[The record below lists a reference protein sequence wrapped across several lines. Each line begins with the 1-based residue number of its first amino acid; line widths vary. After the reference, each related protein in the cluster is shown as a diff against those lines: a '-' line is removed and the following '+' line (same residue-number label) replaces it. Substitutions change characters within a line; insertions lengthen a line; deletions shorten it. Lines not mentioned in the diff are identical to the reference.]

1 MSPLHLVHELS
12 LKKWSL
18 VPFYGANLYTYF
30 LKLHHLSFPLMS
42 DSNTVV
48 TAFTSENI
56 FILDHP
62 ILVFNKIAVIL
73 EMPGDIKWAM
83 LMVSRC
89 YFFTLVL
96 ECSLRSI
103 TLKNFIEHF

>member
-18 VPFYGANLYTYF
+18 VPFYGAK
-30 LKLHHLSFPLMS
+30 KLHHLPFPLMS

-89 YFFTLVL
+89 YLFTLVL

-103 TLKNFIEHF
+103 TLKNLIEHF